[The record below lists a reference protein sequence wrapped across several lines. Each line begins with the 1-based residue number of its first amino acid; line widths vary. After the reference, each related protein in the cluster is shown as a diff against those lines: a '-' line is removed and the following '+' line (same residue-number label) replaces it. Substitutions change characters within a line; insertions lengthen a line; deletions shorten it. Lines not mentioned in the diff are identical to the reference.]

1 MKLKEKLKTDKFII
15 TAELFPP
22 KGTNVDVLLQKADI
36 LAKVTDAIN
45 VTDNQRAS
53 MRLGSLAVC
62 KLLHDKGYET
72 ILQMTCR
79 DRNRIALQSDLLSA
93 SVLGLENVLLLSGDH
108 PSAGEYI
115 GTKTVYDLDVIQLI
129 KTAKILET
137 GVDLAG
143 KKLNGSPKFC
153 VGAVAN
159 PNSTPLDLQILM
171 LEKKVACG
179 ISFVQTQTV
188 FDVGQ
193 YFEFYQKTKHLPVTI
208 LPGVT
213 VIKSVKFMNFL
224 KNLPGVN
231 IPQKIQDRMMSSK
244 DSFKEGITICAETIK
259 ELKKFS
265 KGVHIMAIGIEEYIP
280 EIIKQSE
287 II

>member
-1 MKLKEKLKTDKFII
+1 MKFKEKLKTDKFII

-22 KGTNVDVLLQKADI
+22 KGTNVETLLQKADI
-36 LAKVTDAIN
+36 LSKVTDAIN
-45 VTDNQRAS
+45 ITDNQRAS

-153 VGAVAN
+153 TGAVSN

-179 ISFVQTQTV
+179 INFVQTQTV
-188 FDVGQ
+188 FDVEQ
-193 YFEFYQKTKHLPVTI
+193 YFEFYQKTKLFPVTV
-208 LPGVT
+208 LPGVS

-231 IPQKIQDRMMSSK
+231 IPQKIQDRILSSK
-244 DSFKEGITICAETIK
+244 DPFKEGITICAETIK

-265 KGVHIMAIGIEEYIP
+265 KGVHIMAIGMEEYIP

>member
-1 MKLKEKLKTDKFII
+1 MKFKEKLKNNKFII

-22 KGTNVDVLLQKADI
+22 KGTNVDILLQKADI

-45 VTDNQRAS
+45 ITDNQRAS

-108 PSAGEYI
+108 PSAGEYV

-129 KTAKILET
+129 KTVNTLEA

-143 KKLNGSPKFC
+143 KKLNGSPTFC

-188 FDVGQ
+188 FDVEQ
-193 YFEFYQKTKHLPVTI
+193 YYEFYQKTKHLPVTI
-208 LPGVT
+208 LPGVS

-231 IPQKIQDRMMSSK
+231 IPQKIQDRIVFSQ
-244 DSFKEGITICAETIK
+244 DPFKEGILICAQTIK

-265 KGVHIMAIGIEEYIP
+265 KGVHIMAIGIEEHIP

>member
-1 MKLKEKLKTDKFII
+1 MSFEEKLKNNKFII

-22 KGTNVDVLLQKADI
+22 KGTNVDVLLKKADI
-36 LAKVTDAIN
+36 LSKHVDAIN
-45 VTDNQRAS
+45 ITDNQRAS

-93 SVLGLENVLLLSGDH
+93 SVLGLKNILLLSGDH

-115 GTKTVYDLDVIQLI
+115 GTKTVYDLDVLQLI
-129 KTAKILET
+129 KTAKLLET
-137 GVDLAG
+137 GTDLAG
-143 KKLNGSPKFC
+143 KKLNGSPNFC
-153 VGAVAN
+153 LGAVAN

-171 LEKKVACG
+171 LEKKVSCG
-179 ISFVQTQTV
+179 IKFIQTQTV
-188 FDVGQ
+188 FDVEQ
-193 YFEFYQKTKHLPVTI
+193 YNEFFEKTKHLPVTI
-208 LPGVT
+208 LPGVS

-224 KNLPGVN
+224 NNLPGVN
-231 IPQKIQDRMMSSK
+231 IPEKIQNRILSAK
-244 DSFKEGITICAETIK
+244 EPFKEGILICAETIK
-259 ELKKFS
+259 QLKKFT
-265 KGVHIMAIGIEEYIP
+265 KGVHIMAIGMEEYIP

>member
-1 MKLKEKLKTDKFII
+1 MKFKEKLTNKKFII

-22 KGTNVDVLLQKADI
+22 KGTNVDALLQKADI

-45 VTDNQRAS
+45 ITDNQRAS

-93 SVLGLENVLLLSGDH
+93 SVLGMENILLLSGDH

-153 VGAVAN
+153 IGAVAN

-179 ISFVQTQTV
+179 INFVQTQTV
-188 FDVGQ
+188 FDIEQ
-193 YFEFYQKTKHLPVTI
+193 YFEFYQKTKHLPVTV
-208 LPGVT
+208 LPGVS

-231 IPQKIQDRMMSSK
+231 IPQKIQDRILSSK
-244 DSFKEGITICAETIK
+244 DPFKEGIKICAETIK